1 MGIRIMIPILTV
13 AALIAALFFIGT
25 NIVVFSVT
33 LGLLVAA
40 LAIVLWRAY
49 GETIGIPYSALTVS
63 LTLFWLWLG
72 VTLLWTPV
80 AFVST
85 TMFWWVSVL
94 PLGFWLYTLQPVH
107 TRAWPRLAVSALLVG
122 YGLALTGAFQRLVQ
136 DEVPRAAFLD
146 VNIQAVVLMLMALS
160 AGGYMLRTG
169 AAGSPSATGAADA
182 GDGGDKATPG
192 AVAETSKNGRR
203 PDTRLAVLLGFSFL
217 LLVYGLMLT
226 RSRGGILAFFIGTAA
241 LFVMTAR
248 HVPKKWFAIYVGLVA
263 LALLLADLSW
273 GGALLGR
280 MADSFQDVHR
290 ASAGRFTIWRE
301 SWRLLF
307 EQSPLWGI
315 GLGLYSLVW
324 PPYRAPEDA
333 SGGYFVHNDYLQI
346 WIEAGLPGLL
356 LLLSVL
362 VSAVWIVWRM
372 LRRGDLPSTARIEI
386 AGLSAGLLAIAA
398 HSFVQY
404 NLYVIP
410 VLLLSGFLLG
420 RIQELAIP
428 PRGAMSHTWRWRP
441 AKHFSATGYR
451 LIVLTLALL
460 PLGYLTSIGI
470 SAYQLSRGNMLA
482 AQSLFDEADQAFMT
496 ARRFWPNSDAPLI
509 ARAGLYRAVL
519 ARGSANVEQQ
529 RALFQHSEAL
539 LDQAERLN
547 PLRPDIFTL
556 RAEFYGQMP
565 LLAGSGWDTK
575 AAENYRHALMLNPR
589 YYRARFG
596 YAQFLSGQGREPEA
610 RNIIDDG
617 ARYR

>member
-1 MGIRIMIPILTV
+1 MRISVVAVPILIIT
-13 AALIAALFFIGT
+13 ALAVSLFFVGT
-25 NIVVFSVT
+25 NIIIFSIA
-33 LGLLVAA
+33 LGLLITVM
-40 LAIVLWRAY
+40 AIVLWRAH
-49 GETIGIPYSALTVS
+49 GETINVPRSALTVS
-63 LTLFWLWLG
+63 FTLFWLWLAA
-72 VTLLWTPV
+72 TLLWTPV

-85 TMFWWVSVL
+85 TMFWWLSVL
-94 PLGFWLYTLQPVH
+94 PLGFWLYTLQSVR
-107 TRAWPRLAVSALLVG
+107 TRAWLWLAGLSLLVG
-122 YGLALTGAFQRLVQ
+122 YGLVLTSAFQRLVSGEAPQ
-136 DEVPRAAFLD
+136 SAFLD
-146 VNIQAVVLMLMALS
+146 INVQAAVLMLMALP
-160 AGGYMLRTG
+160 AGGYMLRMGIT
-169 AAGSPSATGAADA
+169 
-182 GDGGDKATPG
+182 
-192 AVAETSKNGRR
+192 RR
-203 PDTRLAVLLGFSFL
+203 RNTRLSVLLGFSFL

-226 RSRGGILAFFIGTAA
+226 RSRGGILAFFVGTAA
-241 LFVMTAR
+241 LFVMTVR
-248 HVPKKWFAIYVGLVA
+248 HVPRKWLTAYTGLVA
-263 LALLLADLSW
+263 LAFLLADLSW
-273 GGALLGR
+273 GGALFGR
-280 MADSFQDVHR
+280 MADTFQDVHH
-290 ASAGRFTIWRE
+290 ASTGRFVIWRE

-362 VSAVWIVWRM
+362 ISAAWMVWRT
-372 LRRGDLPSTARIEI
+372 LRRGDLPGTARIEI
-386 AGLSAGLLAIAA
+386 AGLSAGLLAVAA

-404 NLYVIP
+404 NFYIIP
-410 VLLLSGFLLG
+410 ILLLSGLLLA
-420 RIQELAIP
+420 RLEELVVP
-428 PRGAMSHTWRWRP
+428 SRGAATHSWRWRP
-441 AKHFSATGYR
+441 DKHFSTAGYR
-451 LIVLTLALL
+451 LVVLLLVSL
-460 PLGYLTSIGI
+460 PLGYFASIGI
-470 SAYQLSRGNMLA
+470 SAYQLSRGNVFATQDL
-482 AQSLFDEADQAFMT
+482 LDEADQAFMV
-496 ARRFWPNSDAPLI
+496 AQRFWPNSDAPLI

-519 ARGSANVEQQ
+519 ARGSGNVEQQ
-529 RALFQHSEAL
+529 RALFQHGEAL

>member
-1 MGIRIMIPILTV
+1 MSYRLHPGAMSVRAMTPILAI
-13 AALIAALFFIGT
+13 AALTASLFFIGT
-25 NIVVFSVT
+25 NIVVFSIV
-33 LGLLVAA
+33 LGLLVMAV
-40 LAIVLWRAY
+40 AITLLRVH
-49 GETIGIPYSALTVS
+49 GETINVPRSALAVS
-63 LTLFWLWLG
+63 LTLFWLWLAA
-72 VTLLWTPV
+72 TLLWTPV

-85 TMFWWVSVL
+85 TMFWWLSVL
-94 PLGFWLYTLQPVH
+94 PLGFWLYTLQPVR
-107 TRAWPRLAVSALLVG
+107 TRAWPWLAGLSLLVG
-122 YGLALTGAFQRLVQ
+122 YGLVLTGAFQHLVRGETPQ
-136 DEVPRAAFLD
+136 SAFLD
-146 VNIQAVVLMLMALS
+146 VNIQAAMLMLMALP
-160 AGGYMLRTG
+160 AGGYMLR
-169 AAGSPSATGAADA
+169 AGTAQRQDS
-182 GDGGDKATPG
+182 
-192 AVAETSKNGRR
+192 RII
-203 PDTRLAVLLGFSFL
+203 VLLGCSFL
-217 LLVYGLMLT
+217 FLVYGLMLT
-226 RSRGGILAFFIGTAA
+226 RSRGGILAFFVGTVA

-248 HVPKKWFAIYVGLVA
+248 HVPKKWLAIYVGLVV
-263 LALLLADLSW
+263 LAFLLADLSW

-280 MADSFQDVHR
+280 MADTFQDIHR
-290 ASAGRFTIWRE
+290 ASSGRFVIWLE

-362 VSAVWIVWRM
+362 VSAAWMVWRT
-372 LRRGDLPSTARIEI
+372 LRRGDLPGTVRIEI
-386 AGLSAGLLAIAA
+386 AGLSAGFLAIAV

-410 VLLLSGFLLG
+410 ILLLGGFLLA
-420 RIQELAIP
+420 RIQELAGP
-428 PRGAMSHTWRWRP
+428 ARGAMSHVWRWRP

-460 PLGYLTSIGI
+460 PLGYLASIGI

-496 ARRFWPNSDAPLI
+496 AQRFWPNSDAPLI

-519 ARGSANVEQQ
+519 ARGSGDVEQQ
-529 RALFQHSEAL
+529 RALFQHGEAL
-539 LDQAERLN
+539 LNQAERLN

-596 YAQFLSGQGREPEA
+596 YAQFLFGQGREPEA
-610 RNIIDDG
+610 RNIIDEG